1 MKSFDDFLE
10 SQSPEEFM
18 ADYMEGFRAAAE
30 SSGIE
35 LSDDRASIGIN
46 DLPVFLATLSH
57 QDTLRTLRRYHEWL
71 GEAE

>member
-10 SQSPEEFM
+10 SQSSEEFT
-18 ADYMEGFRAAAE
+18 AEYLEGFRAAAE

-35 LSDDRASIGIN
+35 LADDRGSISIN
-46 DLPVFLATLSH
+46 DLPMFLAALSH
-57 QDTLRTLRRYHEWL
+57 QDMLRTLRRYHEWL

>member
-18 ADYMEGFRAAAE
+18 AEYMEGFRSAAE

-35 LSDDRASIGIN
+35 LADDRASISIN
-46 DLPVFLATLSH
+46 DLPVFLAALSH

-71 GEAE
+71 GDAE